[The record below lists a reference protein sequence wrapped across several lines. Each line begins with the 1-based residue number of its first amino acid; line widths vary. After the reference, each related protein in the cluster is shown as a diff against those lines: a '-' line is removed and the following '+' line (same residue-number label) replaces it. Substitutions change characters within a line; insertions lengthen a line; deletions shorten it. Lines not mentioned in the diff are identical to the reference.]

1 MQREQQH
8 APAPT
13 HAADAARE
21 TKPALVAAAAGHSL
35 QGRGFP
41 SLQLSMSPFLW
52 LNVPERRLRRPTG
65 EGKRPETRDE
75 MGPKAARAS
84 AAEALVARRVAVGQA
99 QSPFHVSAP
108 ALLALS
114 APFRLSQ
121 KSKSLPRLLSQ
132 AITAGTGCLLEP
144 ARPLLEGGDHGSPC
158 NGQPH
163 RLVSAAWFRF
173 EKSSVLNHRQSSSGI
188 LCMRHRRH

>member
-1 MQREQQH
+1 MFQREQHH

-52 LNVPERRLRRPTG
+52 LNVPERRSPTG

-108 ALLALS
+108 ALLLHS
-114 APFRLSQ
+114 DFLKSQ
-121 KSKSLPRLLSQ
+121 KVFLGFFLKPSLRAQ
-132 AITAGTGCLLEP
+132 GVYWNQRDRCWRAAITGRHATV
-144 ARPLLEGGDHGSPC
+144 SPT
-158 NGQPH
+158 
-163 RLVSAAWFRF
+163 A
-173 EKSSVLNHRQSSSGI
+173 
-188 LCMRHRRH
+188 